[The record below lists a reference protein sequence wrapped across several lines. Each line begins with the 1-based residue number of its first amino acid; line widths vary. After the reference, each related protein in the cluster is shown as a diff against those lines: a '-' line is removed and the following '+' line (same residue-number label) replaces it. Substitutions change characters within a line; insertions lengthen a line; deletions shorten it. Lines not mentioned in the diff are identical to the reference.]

1 MPGKQPIGRDI
12 SRYPDW
18 KETPPPPR
26 LSFRPKLEEHY
37 AGLGSATPRE

>member
-12 SRYPDW
+12 LRYPDW
-18 KETPPPPR
+18 KETP

>member
-18 KETPPPPR
+18 KETPPPR